1 MINILISMIAIQMV
15 IFLHELGHFLAAKL
29 VKADV
34 YEFSVGFGP
43 KLFQFKKNETVYTF
57 NAIPLFGYVLFSKKE
72 DEESLDV
79 DKNND
84 SLDANTGVNE
94 INPKNIS
101 ENSLENKNYFQKLL
115 VYLAGPIFNFLTAFI
130 LFCLIFIP
138 TGFPST
144 TIGNI
149 HENTPSQNSTLEIGD
164 TITEINKN
172 EIKEWIDIPQLIN
185 SSQGEN
191 VVLKVKDKN
200 NNLKEIELTPT
211 FNKDT
216 QSYSIGIS
224 PLYKMDLF
232 KSTSYSFSLLIENIK
247 LNTEALFKAFFGWIP
262 IFKDSSS
269 YNLNL
274 SGPVG
279 AIQSVSKETSTSS
292 LSTLLIL
299 ASISI
304 SLGIANLV
312 PFIPVLDGG
321 QAFILTIEAIRRK
334 SFSEKTISN
343 LKLGGMLFMVIIMA
357 IATFQDVIK
366 LF

>member
-1 MINILISMIAIQMV
+1 MINILISIFAIQMV

-43 KLFQFKKNETVYTF
+43 KLFQFKRNETVYTF
-57 NAIPLFGYVLFSKKE
+57 NAIPLFGYVSFSKAE
-72 DEESLDV
+72 DDTPFDE
-79 DKNND
+79 DKNKDDIDTNIC
-84 SLDANTGVNE
+84 L
-94 INPKNIS
+94 KNVS
-101 ENSLENKNYFQKLL
+101 ENSLENKGYFQKLL
-115 VYLAGPIFNFLTAFI
+115 VYLAGPMFNFLTAFI
-130 LFCLIFIP
+130 LFCLIFTP

-149 HENTPSQNSTLEIGD
+149 YENTPSQNSALEIGD
-164 TITEINKN
+164 TIIEINKT
-172 EIKEWIDIPQLIN
+172 EIKEWIDIPQLIS

-191 VVLKVKDKN
+191 VTLKVKDKN
-200 NNLKEIELTPT
+200 NNLKEIKLTPT

-232 KSTSYSFSLLIENIK
+232 KSISYSFSLLIENIK
-247 LNTEALFKAFFGWIP
+247 LNAEALFKAFFGWIP
-262 IFKDSSS
+262 VFKDSSS

-279 AIQSVSKETSTSS
+279 AIQSISKETSTSS
-292 LSTLLIL
+292 FSTLLIL